1 MNNIDLVYLGTFSVL
16 ALDRVLTGPCT
27 CKVQYDNDKY
37 TAYQIYVQK
46 IGDHY
51 SGQDAV
57 YVQDY
62 EIYGSAEDA
71 VYVQDAFKSI
81 LITKTSFPLYPFL
94 CRLTSK
100 IF

>member
-1 MNNIDLVYLGTFSVL
+1 MNNTDLVYLGTFSAL

-27 CKVQYDNDKY
+27 CKVEYDNDKY

-71 VYVQDAFKSI
+71 VYVQDAFKMVYTGESI
-81 LITKTSFPLYPFL
+81 LITKT
-94 CRLTSK
+94 R
-100 IF
+100 I